1 MYFRFN
7 NHAYRIVARTT
18 DDFGVTTETGI
29 DWVYGN
35 VAIHQYEHD
44 KLGTPINNTYRVQDL
59 DANHKPTGILIYQHR
74 KTPEQVYKLLLTRLS
89 ILNNNLI

>member
-7 NHAYRIVARTT
+7 NHAYKIVARTT

-35 VAIHQYEHD
+35 VAIHQYE
-44 KLGTPINNTYRVQDL
+44 TPINL
-59 DANHKPTGILIYQHR
+59 DANHKPIGIL
-74 KTPEQVYKLLLTRLS
+74 VY
-89 ILNNNLI
+89 

>member
-7 NHAYRIVARTT
+7 NHAYKVVARTT

-29 DWVYGN
+29 DRVYGN

-44 KLGTPINNTYRVQDL
+44 TPINDTYRVQNL
-59 DANHKPTGILIYQHR
+59 DENKKPTGIL
-74 KTPEQVYKLLLTRLS
+74 VY
-89 ILNNNLI
+89 

>member
-7 NHAYRIVARTT
+7 NHAYKIVARTT

-35 VAIHQYEHD
+35 VAIH
-44 KLGTPINNTYRVQDL
+44 
-59 DANHKPTGILIYQHR
+59 
-74 KTPEQVYKLLLTRLS
+74 
-89 ILNNNLI
+89 

>member
-7 NHAYRIVARTT
+7 NHAYKIVARTT

-44 KLGTPINNTYRVQDL
+44 KLGTPINVQDL
-59 DANHKPTGILIYQHR
+59 DANHKPTGIL
-74 KTPEQVYKLLLTRLS
+74 VY
-89 ILNNNLI
+89 

>member
-7 NHAYRIVARTT
+7 NHAYKIIARTT
-18 DDFGVTTETGI
+18 DDFGVGI

-44 KLGTPINNTYRVQDL
+44 KLGSPINL
-59 DANHKPTGILIYQHR
+59 DANHKPTGIL
-74 KTPEQVYKLLLTRLS
+74 VY
-89 ILNNNLI
+89 

>member
-7 NHAYRIVARTT
+7 NTT

-35 VAIHQYEHD
+35 VAIHQYEH
-44 KLGTPINNTYRVQDL
+44 TPINVQDL
-59 DANHKPTGILIYQHR
+59 NAQ
-74 KTPEQVYKLLLTRLS
+74 QVSK
-89 ILNNNLI
+89 